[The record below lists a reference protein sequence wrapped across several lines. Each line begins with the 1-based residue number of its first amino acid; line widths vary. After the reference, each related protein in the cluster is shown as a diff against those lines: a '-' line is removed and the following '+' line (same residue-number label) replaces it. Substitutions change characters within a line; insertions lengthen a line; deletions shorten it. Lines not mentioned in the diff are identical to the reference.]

1 MSSAWSYR
9 RMKRLFPLKP
19 LVKPGNVEDRHLL
32 RVPQFVGTPGWLLLT
47 HNEAGDPIAMFAD
60 LRDHIELVYLVM
72 DERMFSDTLLRVV
85 KLGPWR
91 YVVYDVPVLNG
102 KSIHETLSYRDRQ
115 SKLEGLLDL
124 FHFPDLIALETPDQ
138 VSLWDT
144 PLRGYEHYDEDP
156 GSLGVFCPEKE

>member
-19 LVKPGNVEDRHLL
+19 LVKPGSVEDRHLL
-32 RVPQFVGTPGWLLLT
+32 KVPQFVGTPGWLLLT

-60 LRDHIELVYLVM
+60 HRDRVEIVYLVL
-72 DERMFSDTLLRVV
+72 DERLFSDTLMRVV
-85 KLGPWR
+85 RLGPWR

-102 KSIHETLSYRDRQ
+102 KTIHETLSYRDRQ
-115 SKLEGLLDL
+115 AKLGELLET

-138 VSLWDT
+138 VPLWDT
-144 PLRGYEHYDEDP
+144 PVRGYEHYDESP
-156 GSLGVFCPEKE
+156 GTLGVFCPEKE